1 MKIPHNTIQLNLA
14 IDQDTD
20 VLDISV
26 EYNLSVTMGDAQ
38 QIFYKNIISGLMSK
52 LNTEL
57 EAFAFQGSLLHELS
71 TLRSILDDEEED
83 EFGIE
88 FEAAEE
94 LLEAVKKN
102 KDEKIVEFNG
112 KKKPHWWL
120 SGGRYRLWQQGNLP
134 LIQWT
139 SHHIIIAPQ

>member
-1 MKIPHNTIQLNLA
+1 MKIPTNTIQLNLA
-14 IDQDTD
+14 IDQTSDI
-20 VLDISV
+20 LDISV
-26 EYNLSVTMGDAQ
+26 DYNLSVTMIDAQ
-38 QIFYKNIISGLMSK
+38 QIFYKNVISGLMSK

-112 KKKPHWWL
+112 KKKPH
-120 SGGRYRLWQQGNLP
+120 
-134 LIQWT
+134 
-139 SHHIIIAPQ
+139 

>member
-57 EAFAFQGSLLHELS
+57 EAFAFQGSLLDELS
-71 TLRSILDDEEED
+71 TLRSILDDEDDD
-83 EFGIE
+83 EFDIE

-94 LLEAVKKN
+94 LIEAVKKN
-102 KDEKIVEFNG
+102 KDKKIVEFNG
-112 KKKPHWWL
+112 KKKPH
-120 SGGRYRLWQQGNLP
+120 
-134 LIQWT
+134 
-139 SHHIIIAPQ
+139 

>member
-102 KDEKIVEFNG
+102 KNEKIVEFNG
-112 KKKPHWWL
+112 KKKPH
-120 SGGRYRLWQQGNLP
+120 
-134 LIQWT
+134 
-139 SHHIIIAPQ
+139 

>member
-71 TLRSILDDEEED
+71 TLRSILDDDEEED
-83 EFGIE
+83 EFGIN

-112 KKKPHWWL
+112 KKKPH
-120 SGGRYRLWQQGNLP
+120 
-134 LIQWT
+134 
-139 SHHIIIAPQ
+139 

>member
-1 MKIPHNTIQLNLA
+1 MINENSSKLNLA

-38 QIFYKNIISGLMSK
+38 QIFYKNIIRGLMSK

-112 KKKPHWWL
+112 KKKPH
-120 SGGRYRLWQQGNLP
+120 
-134 LIQWT
+134 
-139 SHHIIIAPQ
+139 

>member
-1 MKIPHNTIQLNLA
+1 MKIPTNTIQLNLA
-14 IDQDTD
+14 IDQTSDI
-20 VLDISV
+20 LDISV
-26 EYNLSVTMGDAQ
+26 DYNLSVTMIDAQ
-38 QIFYKNIISGLMSK
+38 QIFYKNVISGLMSK

-71 TLRSILDDEEED
+71 ALRSVLDDEDDD

-120 SGGRYRLWQQGNLP
+120 SGQRYR
-134 LIQWT
+134 
-139 SHHIIIAPQ
+139 H

>member
-1 MKIPHNTIQLNLA
+1 MKIPANTIQLNLS
-14 IDQDTD
+14 IDQTTD
-20 VLDISV
+20 ILDISV
-26 EYNLSVTMGDAQ
+26 DYNLSVTMIDAQ
-38 QIFYKNIISGLMSK
+38 QIFYKNVISGLMSK

-71 TLRSILDDEEED
+71 ALRSVLDDEDDD